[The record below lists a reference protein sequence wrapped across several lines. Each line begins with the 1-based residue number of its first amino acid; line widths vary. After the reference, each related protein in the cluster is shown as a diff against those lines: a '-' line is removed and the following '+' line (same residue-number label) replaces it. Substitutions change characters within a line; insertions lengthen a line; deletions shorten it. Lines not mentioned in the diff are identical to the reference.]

1 MKDITDLS
9 MEDSRLKILQ
19 CDIISQAL
27 DESSDEP
34 GYYDSLYDLYRK
46 VALTTVEPK
55 VISESYI
62 INDKMNQYSRYISK
76 QINTNSND
84 NYYVPAKVDQMQK
97 IIYSSSNINIFEK
110 TIPMLVLYAEDNSY
124 ARLSG
129 LIDKRFYIVSIEING
144 ITAMRTSIQQCQ
156 NQSININD
164 DDLGDTVIYRC
175 SMYTDPEYVCNLY
188 NVITCIIRGEDKI
201 QQYRIY
207 RDMKSVSCKIRYIV
221 RNSSGISINKYQDMI
236 KKKIATNKNCAIQSV
251 DVQGDCSIA
260 DMSDYYIGLTGFTAE
275 NDCIIY
281 KLIQDRKTKGLPI
294 CYDCT
299 KHCCYKS
306 KPRNS

>member
-9 MEDSRLKILQ
+9 MGDSRLKILQ
-19 CDIISQAL
+19 SDILSQAL

-46 VALTTVEPK
+46 VVLTSSAYD
-55 VISESYI
+55 VITKSYMMHNKMQSNTGYI
-62 INDKMNQYSRYISK
+62 HQEINN
-76 QINTNSND
+76 NSND
-84 NYYVPAKVDQMQK
+84 NYYVPTKVDQMQK
-97 IIYSSSNINIFEK
+97 IIYSSSNINIFKK

-144 ITAMRTSIQQCQ
+144 ITAMRTSIQQKQ
-156 NQSININD
+156 NQSIND
-164 DDLGDTVIYRC
+164 DDLGDAVVYRC
-175 SMYTDPEYVCNLY
+175 SVYIDPEYVCNLY
-188 NVITCIIRGEDKI
+188 NEITCIIRGEDKI

-207 RDMKSVSCKIRYIV
+207 RDMKFVSCKIRYIV
-221 RNSSGISINKYQDMI
+221 RNSSDILINKYQDMI

-251 DVQGDCSIA
+251 DVQGDCAIA
-260 DMSDYYIGLTGFTAE
+260 DMSEYYIGLTGFTAE
-275 NDCIIY
+275 NDCITY

-294 CYDCT
+294 YYDCT

>member
-9 MEDSRLKILQ
+9 MGDPRLKILQ
-19 CDIISQAL
+19 YDIVSQAL
-27 DESSDEP
+27 DEFSDGP
-34 GYYDSLYDLYRK
+34 GYYDLLYDLYMK
-46 VALTTVEPK
+46 VALTTAEPN

-62 INDKMNQYSRYISK
+62 INDKMDKYSRYISQ

-144 ITAMRTSIQQCQ
+144 ITAMRTSIQQQQ
-156 NQSININD
+156 NQFINND
-164 DDLGDTVIYRC
+164 SLGDAVVYRC
-175 SMYTDPEYVCNLY
+175 SLYIDPECVCNLY

-221 RNSSGISINKYQDMI
+221 RNSSDISINKYQDMI

-251 DVQGDCSIA
+251 DVQGDCAIA
-260 DMSDYYIGLTGFTAE
+260 DMPDYYIGLTGFTAE
-275 NDCIIY
+275 KDCITY

>member
-9 MEDSRLKILQ
+9 MGDPRLKILQ
-19 CDIISQAL
+19 YDIVSQAL
-27 DESSDEP
+27 DEFSDGP
-34 GYYDSLYDLYRK
+34 GYYDLLYDLYMK
-46 VALTTVEPK
+46 VALTTAEPN

-62 INDKMNQYSRYISK
+62 INDKMDKYSRYISQ

-84 NYYVPAKVDQMQK
+84 NYYIPAKVDHMQK

-110 TIPMLVLYAEDNSY
+110 TIPMLILYAEDNSY

-156 NQSININD
+156 NQSIND
-164 DDLGDTVIYRC
+164 DDFGDTVVYSG
-175 SMYTDPEYVCNLY
+175 SMYIDPECVCNLY
-188 NVITCIIRGEDKI
+188 NVITCIISGEDKI

-221 RNSSGISINKYQDMI
+221 RNSSDMSINKYQDMI

-251 DVQGDCSIA
+251 DVQGDCAIA

-275 NDCIIY
+275 KDCITY

>member
-9 MEDSRLKILQ
+9 MVGSRLKILQ
-19 CDIISQAL
+19 YDIISQAL
-27 DESSDEP
+27 DESSDKP

-46 VALTTVEPK
+46 VSLTTVEPK

-97 IIYSSSNINIFEK
+97 IIYSSSNMNIFEK
-110 TIPMLVLYAEDNSY
+110 SIPMLVLYADDNSY

-156 NQSININD
+156 NQFININD

-175 SMYTDPEYVCNLY
+175 SMYTDPECVCNLY

-221 RNSSGISINKYQDMI
+221 RNSSDISINKYQDMI
-236 KKKIATNKNCAIQSV
+236 RKKIATNKNYAIQSV
-251 DVQGDCSIA
+251 DVQGECAIA
-260 DMSDYYIGLTGFTAE
+260 DMSEYYIGLTGFTAE
-275 NDCIIY
+275 KDCITY

>member
-9 MEDSRLKILQ
+9 MGDSRLKILQ
-19 CDIISQAL
+19 SDILSQAL

-97 IIYSSSNINIFEK
+97 IIYSSSDINIFEK
-110 TIPMLVLYAEDNSY
+110 SIPMLVLYAEDNSY

-144 ITAMRTSIQQCQ
+144 ITAMRTSIQQQQ
-156 NQSININD
+156 NQFINND
-164 DDLGDTVIYRC
+164 SLGDSVVYRC
-175 SMYTDPEYVCNLY
+175 SVYIDPECVCNLY

-236 KKKIATNKNCAIQSV
+236 KKKIATNKNCSIQSV
-251 DVQGDCSIA
+251 DAQGDCAIA

-275 NDCIIY
+275 NDCITY

>member
-9 MEDSRLKILQ
+9 MGDSRLKILQ
-19 CDIISQAL
+19 SDILSQAL
-27 DESSDEP
+27 DDSSDEP

-62 INDKMNQYSRYISK
+62 INDEMHKYSRYISQ
-76 QINTNSND
+76 QINTNSSD

-110 TIPMLVLYAEDNSY
+110 SIPMLVLYSEDNSY

-144 ITAMRTSIQQCQ
+144 ITAMRTSIQQWQ
-156 NQSININD
+156 NQSIND
-164 DDLGDTVIYRC
+164 DDLENTVVYHC
-175 SMYTDPEYVCNLY
+175 SMYIDPECVCNLY

-236 KKKIATNKNCAIQSV
+236 KKKIATNKNCSIQSV
-251 DVQGDCSIA
+251 DVQGDCAIA

-275 NDCIIY
+275 NDCITY